1 MNKIARLLFL
11 ILLHL
16 ATYSAF
22 GQGDTISI
30 SKIDSCK
37 ISKSGQFYFASNFQ
51 QLVNFHNDNNFNLDI
66 TTRASL
72 ARNKS
77 TRSYR
82 SKQET
87 NIELSFTKY
96 IDSIIDVRDDEIE
109 LKGNWEFQFINVV
122 NSININI
129 KTQMTNAYEYTFL
142 KDEFIKVLSKQPLL
156 PIIFNIGTGFNFD
169 FRKGNLVNFSPVDLK
184 TTFLSD
190 KISSFYPQHKN
201 VSSNFSYMTEIGSS
215 ITVSINKSWAKDLFN
230 WRNSSRIF
238 IKGLTKEDA
247 TLYTKNRI
255 MYELFKSINI
265 SFENQMVYEPLY
277 NYKLQVKN
285 EIVLGVCFKK

>member
-77 TRSYR
+77 TGATVQNR
-82 SKQET
+82 KQT
-87 NIELSFTKY
+87 LNC
-96 IDSIIDVRDDEIE
+96 
-109 LKGNWEFQFINVV
+109 
-122 NSININI
+122 
-129 KTQMTNAYEYTFL
+129 
-142 KDEFIKVLSKQPLL
+142 LL
-156 PIIFNIGTGFNFD
+156 P
-169 FRKGNLVNFSPVDLK
+169 
-184 TTFLSD
+184 
-190 KISSFYPQHKN
+190 
-201 VSSNFSYMTEIGSS
+201 
-215 ITVSINKSWAKDLFN
+215 
-230 WRNSSRIF
+230 
-238 IKGLTKEDA
+238 
-247 TLYTKNRI
+247 
-255 MYELFKSINI
+255 NI
-265 SFENQMVYEPLY
+265 STA
-277 NYKLQVKN
+277 
-285 EIVLGVCFKK
+285 